1 MSIGKNIKKYR
12 TQKGMT
18 QRELA
23 EAIGVSVQAISKWE
37 CGATPDISQI
47 LPLAAALD
55 ISHNMLLGY
64 TDRYAQLDRGWHE
77 MIRKYAEGSFEI
89 IEYEREALREYPNDA
104 VFLFRLA
111 SDLRIHAQM
120 SQDEK
125 EKIQYLEMSKK
136 QYLVNLSIH
145 PDFESNREGLVEVY
159 MDLGMKEEAL
169 KCALESKRKDLLL
182 KLVYKGEELVA
193 HRQMLIDK
201 NLKGMIGEMLP
212 YKNVEVWRIA
222 KNIIKAAIPDGN
234 YQRYGRFLYMLDFR
248 IANYCEESGDYEGAV
263 AAFRDSLERCK
274 AENES
279 EKGFTTPLLDRMPS
293 DREFY
298 EFDGETKT
306 MMIDKGITSAEWVYK
321 VMTGEYWTEAGK
333 TELVKREDYKEILAE
348 LEQIIFKNKNQI

>member
-47 LPLAAALD
+47 LPLTAALD
-55 ISHNMLLGY
+55 ISPNMLLGY

-104 VFLFRLA
+104 VFSFRLA
-111 SDLRIHAQM
+111 CDLRIHAQM

-169 KCALESKRKDLLL
+169 KCALESKRKDFLL

-201 NLKGMIGEMLP
+201 NLKGMIGELLP
-212 YKNVEVWRIA
+212 YKNVEAWRIA

-248 IANYCEESGDYEGAV
+248 IANYCEKCKDYDGAV
-263 AAFRDSLERCK
+263 EAFRDSLERCK
-274 AENES
+274 KEDGN
-279 EKGFTTPLLDRMPS
+279 EKGFTTPLFDRLPS
-293 DREFY
+293 DRELY
-298 EFDGETKT
+298 EVDGETKT
-306 MMIDKGITSAEWVYK
+306 MLIDKNVSSAEWLYK
-321 VMTGEYWTEAGK
+321 VMTGEYREGATVS
-333 TELVKREDYKEILAE
+333 ELNKREDYRAILSE
-348 LEQIIFKNKNQI
+348 LEEIISKNKK